1 MKYILWLITT
11 LILYLG
17 VVLLLEIDYRTNEC
31 LFMDTYS
38 PLQWF
43 LLLLFLWNIVSLF
56 NLYVLFK
63 RKKYLSW
70 QIKSVIVFF
79 KMDDNMVLNLILSFI
94 PITHIIIVFKNIF
107 LLLEELNKD
116 TKENPSF

>member
-1 MKYILWLITT
+1 
-11 LILYLG
+11 
-17 VVLLLEIDYRTNEC
+17 
-31 LFMDTYS
+31 
-38 PLQWF
+38 
-43 LLLLFLWNIVSLF
+43 
-56 NLYVLFK
+56 VLFK